1 MLSLSLHDALPI
13 SPNDLKLS
21 DGGPEAGAV
30 STAAQGEGAGCAGAS
45 WRAAQPV
52 TEPVGPKPPP
62 LTGTDRTAVRC
73 SAWLGVA
80 VISDLQVLSW
90 TWAIRAGE
98 KIVEVKRCGEVAVVE
113 KTGNCPEAACSRMV
127 SGSRAVVIGARA

>member
-1 MLSLSLHDALPI
+1 MT
-13 SPNDLKLS
+13 PNDHKLS

-45 WRAAQPV
+45 WQAAQPV

-62 LTGTDRTAVRC
+62 LLGTDMTAVRC

-80 VISDLQVLSW
+80 VEFTRDVGRSCLSEPRFKL
-90 TWAIRAGE
+90 ADCLR
-98 KIVEVKRCGEVAVVE
+98 
-113 KTGNCPEAACSRMV
+113 
-127 SGSRAVVIGARA
+127 GARLQRTN